1 VKREIRRAVGA
12 LIAALAIGGTGG
24 EAGAEDRVALS
35 VEFTLTDLE
44 YRPLP
49 KAPVRLVLGTPPDW
63 QSASAGHR
71 FVTDAEGTH
80 RFTTSTVLDK
90 LARKRPTN
98 FLGSLVS
105 GAEQTDHLRVAAELG
120 YMTFRWLY
128 AVDVYRFPR
137 GGDVL
142 LDGFAVYTPDAR
154 GAFTRR
160 AKQESGGW
168 TMPDLGGL
176 ALTHP
181 GHEPW
186 NFMLEPDPA
195 DPSNLR
201 WTLRIAF
208 KRSPEPVRR

>member
-1 VKREIRRAVGA
+1 MRHAIRWRLGA
-12 LIAALAIGGTGG
+12 AIVALAVWGASA
-24 EAGAEDRVALS
+24 EVDAEDRVVLD
-35 VEFTLTDLE
+35 VEFKLTDLE

-49 KAPVRLVLGTPPDW
+49 KVPVRLVLGTHPDW
-63 QSASAGHR
+63 QGASAGVR
-71 FVTDAEGTH
+71 FVTDAVGGH

-90 LARKRPTN
+90 RARKRPTN
-98 FLGSLVS
+98 FVSSLVS
-105 GAEQTDHLRVAAELG
+105 GAEPTDHLMVAAELG

-128 AVDVYRFPR
+128 AVDVYRFAR

-142 LDGFAVYTPDAR
+142 LDGFSVYTPDAR
-154 GAFTRR
+154 GAFTRK

-168 TMPDLGGL
+168 MMSDLGGL

-181 GHEPW
+181 GHEPS

-201 WTLRIAF
+201 WRLRIAF
-208 KRSPEPVRR
+208 KRSPDPVRR

>member
-1 VKREIRRAVGA
+1 
-12 LIAALAIGGTGG
+12 
-24 EAGAEDRVALS
+24 VALS
-35 VEFTLTDLE
+35 VEFKLTGLE

-80 RFTTSTVLDK
+80 RFTTSTVL
-90 LARKRPTN
+90 
-98 FLGSLVS
+98 
-105 GAEQTDHLRVAAELG
+105 
-120 YMTFRWLY
+120 
-128 AVDVYRFPR
+128 
-137 GGDVL
+137 
-142 LDGFAVYTPDAR
+142 AR
-154 GAFTRR
+154 GVFTRK

-168 TMPDLGGL
+168 MMPDLGGL

-208 KRSPEPVRR
+208 KRSPEPIRR